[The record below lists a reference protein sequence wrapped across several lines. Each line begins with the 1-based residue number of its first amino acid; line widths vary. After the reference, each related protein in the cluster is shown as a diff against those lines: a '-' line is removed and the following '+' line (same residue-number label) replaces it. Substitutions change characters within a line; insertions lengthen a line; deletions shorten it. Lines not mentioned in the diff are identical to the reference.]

1 MSQCSFSMRNS
12 HHATSFIAVRTFP
25 VSTTCRHPCLHCL
38 WYYVHSDCFL
48 WKAIAEPP
56 ALRHSVSQ
64 GGLVIALE
72 KSTRPNQRLYVYRA
86 ERKLQYGY
94 IPITEPAQASFVY
107 SLRPTSPVA
116 DRFSS
121 TLTTDEWRDLA
132 NWWAD
137 WCRQGP
143 KELPSKTT
151 QTAYRIALRCGS
163 LSGSLFVVAPETV
176 PPAIQ
181 AILRRATNNAYS

>member
-1 MSQCSFSMRNS
+1 MQPPSSQSELFPYQQLVGILAFTVFGIM
-12 HHATSFIAVRTFP
+12 FI
-25 VSTTCRHPCLHCL
+25 L
-38 WYYVHSDCFL
+38 
-48 WKAIAEPP
+48 IAFFGKPSPNPP